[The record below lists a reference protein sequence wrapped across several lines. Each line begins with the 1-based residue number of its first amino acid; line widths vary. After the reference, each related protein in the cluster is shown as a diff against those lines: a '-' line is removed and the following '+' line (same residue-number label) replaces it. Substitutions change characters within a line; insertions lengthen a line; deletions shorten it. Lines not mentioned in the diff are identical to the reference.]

1 MKPPTLLP
9 LGFQSLRFRMGGS
22 QTPCIC
28 MREACTLELIATNKK
43 MQCPKADP
51 VQTIACWNIIL
62 LIKGERAV
70 RLKRF
75 AGGELGIMTG
85 SPICRLAR
93 KSRQVGLSTW
103 VLERFYVVPA
113 RGLEPRNPH

>member
-28 MREACTLELIATNKK
+28 MREACTLELIAPNQK
-43 MQCPKADP
+43 MQCPKANP

-62 LIKGERAV
+62 LIRVGRAV

-93 KSRQVGLSTW
+93 KRRQVPILAR
-103 VLERFYVVPA
+103 LFHPA
-113 RGLEPRNPH
+113 RFQ